1 MREILE
7 WHAALKTAIER
18 GYPLSDEWL
27 GSFRRQVQSSLKHA
41 EAEASTDFDQKVLPL
56 LVNEFKNMEALT
68 DKYLRI
74 TAKRDYVAPDSLATT
89 GFWRISSGGYRK

>member
-1 MREILE
+1 
-7 WHAALKTAIER
+7 
-18 GYPLSDEWL
+18 LSDEWF

-41 EAEASTDFDQKVLPL
+41 EADASTDFDQKALPL

-74 TAKRDYVAPDSLATT
+74 TAKRDYVAPDSANRKLS
-89 GFWRISSGGYRK
+89 GFAAGLVP